1 MSLEDAKVAGRNFRN
16 LRFVSAFKVSTFLE
30 YSRGSPGALILS
42 EAFAAFKTSEDEFLN
57 RGAELEGDVSPDA
70 LATPA

>member
-1 MSLEDAKVAGRNFRN
+1 MSLEDANATGRNVRN
-16 LRFVSAFKVSTFLE
+16 LTFVPAFQVSTFLE

-42 EAFAAFKTSEDEFLN
+42 EAFATFKTSEDEFLN
-57 RGAELEGDVSPDA
+57 RGAELEGDVSPEA